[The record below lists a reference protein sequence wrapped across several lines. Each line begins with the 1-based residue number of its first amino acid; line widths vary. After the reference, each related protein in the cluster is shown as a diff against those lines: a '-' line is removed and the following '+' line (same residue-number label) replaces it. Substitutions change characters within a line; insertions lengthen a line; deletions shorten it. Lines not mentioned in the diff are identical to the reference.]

1 MNHLAVTANLN
12 VILKKRKQDVFVKG
26 RKGINYACT
35 WHQGLLLDSCNQLW
49 CKHFKNDVKRL
60 QRVPSEKSFRNSPEV
75 LDRVIDR
82 SSKFLIKGMIN
93 SDLIFCKDL
102 HEKKAAD
109 NRQLFNKI
117 KLTSQKVKLGKLRLQ
132 TIHAFQVQ

>member
-1 MNHLAVTANLN
+1 
-12 VILKKRKQDVFVKG
+12 
-26 RKGINYACT
+26 
-35 WHQGLLLDSCNQLW
+35 
-49 CKHFKNDVKRL
+49 
-60 QRVPSEKSFRNSPEV
+60 
-75 LDRVIDR
+75 
-82 SSKFLIKGMIN
+82 MIN